1 MAGFWNSFLQQI
13 ATGDNVRD
21 YQHAA
26 RTFVDGLYRLGPKS
40 GGMFHVFIDVNPQIY
55 QQDGANPSTLY
66 EIGLLAKTA
75 TLPKFTIQ
83 NKVLNAYNRKNI
95 IQERITYDPITL
107 TFHDDSSDIVRNFWY
122 GYYSYYYRDSDHSE
136 ELYHQPHKY
145 STRQATSW
153 GYTPLGTDAPNYINS
168 IRIYSLH
175 QKSFSSYIL
184 INPTITSF
192 QHGQHQ
198 QGEYNTLEHSMSL
211 AYEAVQ
217 YEYGP
222 VTNGTVRGFNI
233 GHYDNSPSPLTAL
246 GGGTDSILGP
256 GGMVEGVSGILTN
269 LQNGNFVTAALTAAR
284 VGTNFKG
291 SNLKTIAS
299 QELTQI
305 AKDVIRGQNSQSSI
319 FVPTQASAQ
328 NGTSTAI
335 YGIPK
340 AAGANKILNMNSVD
354 SLIPPVSLGRIDL

>member
-1 MAGFWNSFLQQI
+1 MAGFLNQFFQGVS
-13 ATGDNVRD
+13 TGTDLKD

-40 GGMFHVFIDVNPQIY
+40 GAMFHVFIDVNPQIY
-55 QQDGANPSTLY
+55 QQDNANPSTLY

-75 TLPKFTIQ
+75 TLPKFTVQ

-136 ELYHQPHKY
+136 ELYHQAHKY
-145 STRQATSW
+145 TTRQATSW

-222 VTNGTVRGFNI
+222 VTDGTVRGFNM

-246 GGGTDSILGP
+246 GGGTQSILGP
-256 GGMVEGVSGILTN
+256 GGLVEGVGGILTN
-269 LQNGNFVTAALTAAR
+269 LQSGNFATAAVTAAR
-284 VGTNFKG
+284 MGTNFKG
-291 SNLKTIAS
+291 ANLKTIAT
-299 QELTQI
+299 QEFNQL
-305 AKDVIRGQNSQSSI
+305 AKDVIRGQNTQSTI

-328 NGTSTAI
+328 NGRSTSI

-340 AAGANKILNMNSVD
+340 AASANKVLNMNSAD
-354 SLIPPVSLGRIDL
+354 SLIPSIGLGRIDL